1 MKYLQD
7 KNYNV
12 ISLDD
17 FYKFKE
23 EKNFPDDAAA
33 LEIEKEMAALD
44 IKEFEK
50 VGQRAIA
57 YAFGSIPA
65 RYAMERKDQERAIT
79 LKPMD
84 PQHIP
89 WIDADKRDIINTHF
103 SRVRGFFKLGRPD
116 AADADVAIMSE
127 MI

>member
-50 VGQRAIA
+50 PTACC
-57 YAFGSIPA
+57 A
-65 RYAMERKDQERAIT
+65 R
-79 LKPMD
+79 LVKPC
-84 PQHIP
+84 
-89 WIDADKRDIINTHF
+89 
-103 SRVRGFFKLGRPD
+103 LC
-116 AADADVAIMSE
+116 
-127 MI
+127 